1 MVAMMVATIGLVSL
15 ASLLAVTIRMQ
26 QLGRNSTQAVRLA
39 QDKIDEL
46 TTLNF
51 ATSAAVSCG
60 GSITANVANHN
71 DTPTSVAGYTRRWV
85 VSAGP
90 DADLKLRQVTVR
102 VTPNVGDRRV
112 ASPFDLTTIIR
123 GVSSPCP

>member
-1 MVAMMVATIGLVSL
+1 MMIATIGLISL
-15 ASLLAVTIRMQ
+15 AELLAVSIRMQ
-26 QLGRNSTQAVRLA
+26 QLGRNSTVAVRLA

-51 ATSAAVSCG
+51 ATDAAVACA
-60 GSITANVANHN
+60 GSLTADVANHF

-90 DADLKLRQVTVR
+90 DADLNLRQVTVR
-102 VTPNVGDRRV
+102 VTPNVGDRRI
-112 ASPFDLTTIIR
+112 ASPFELTTVIR
-123 GVSSPCP
+123 GVTASCP